1 MKKAVPQGTA
11 FFICRG
17 EASHFSLYLYVIPAS
32 NIPLMQLKSRIVLLI
47 AFLCLTLP
55 SLAQNKA
62 TKAADDAFAD
72 QLYFTALQKYQKA
85 SSKVKNNKAERDRIV
100 FRIAECYRMMNNTKK
115 AETAYKRLLT
125 NVKFIK
131 DEPKVLLYYAN
142 ALKANG
148 NYDEAIK
155 QYQAY
160 KELAPKDPRADQG
173 VETCQMA
180 KEWIK
185 NPTKYS
191 VKWEKPLNSKEDDF
205 APAYADKK
213 YGSIIFTSD
222 RAAAAGKDMD
232 NWTGLKFSD
241 LFFSRIDRKGEWSK
255 PVLADAAGMINTKSN
270 DGVGQFDTKFSHFY
284 FTRCYNESKKKNG
297 CQIFMTSRIGTSNWG
312 EPEKVELG
320 GDSTSIYGHPS
331 VATGDVIYFSADVP
345 GSVGGKDIWRAS
357 KKNGKW
363 TKENLGPVIN
373 TPGNELFP
381 FIRDDSILY
390 FASDGHP
397 GMGGFDIFK
406 SVYSKGKWSTPENMK
421 SPINS
426 PADDFGMVF
435 NAEES
440 EQGLFSSNRPG
451 GKGRDD
457 IYSFVIPPIYYTLE
471 GTVTDDRS
479 LLPLQGAEVR
489 AVGTNGRTFKYTTDD
504 KGHYSFNKMQI
515 TANTT
520 YDITVTKK
528 DYFNERGRETTVGLE
543 KGKDLTRNFV
553 LRPIPKKPVV
563 LPDILYDLA
572 KWDLKPQYQDSLQGL
587 IETLDANE
595 TIVIE
600 LAAHTDSRDSEERND
615 ILSQKRAQSVVDY
628 LISRGIDPDRLVAKG
643 YGERVPRTL
652 TKEVTKEGYTFAAGT
667 TLTDSVIN
675 LLPSTAVKEAA
686 HQLNRRTE
694 FTILRN
700 DFVPKTTPSKT
711 PATTKIEVVVA
722 PEINGTQLTKLKE
735 GLYSGFCFI
744 NGISMAFTYDPAE
757 KDMFITATEAFR
769 LLKDGIIDK
778 NDFEGDASKFIQD
791 KTISEKAVITLK
803 EVRIARNTVKDL
815 KVIVNSKIKG
825 GNFLFGDS
833 VLKKFGIYHIDP
845 ASTQL
850 IFD

>member
-1 MKKAVPQGTA
+1 M
-11 FFICRG
+11 
-17 EASHFSLYLYVIPAS
+17 H
-32 NIPLMQLKSRIVLLI
+32 LKSRFVFLI
-47 AFLCLTLP
+47 AFLCFTFP
-55 SLAQNKA
+55 VLAQNKA

-85 SSKVKNNKAERDRIV
+85 SSKVKNNKAERDRII

-115 AETAYKRLLT
+115 AESAYKRLLN

-155 QYQAY
+155 QYQAF
-160 KELAPKDPRADQG
+160 KDLSPKDPRGEQG
-173 VETCQMA
+173 IATCKMA
-180 KEWIK
+180 KEWIA
-185 NPTKYS
+185 NPSKYT

-213 YGSIIFTSD
+213 FGSIIFTSD
-222 RAAAAGKDMD
+222 RDASNGKDID

-241 LFFSRIDRKGEWSK
+241 FYFSRRDRKGEWSK

-270 DGVGQFDTKFSHFY
+270 DGVGQFDPKFLHFY
-284 FTRCYNESKKKNG
+284 FTRCYNDSRKKNG
-297 CQIFMTSRIGTSNWG
+297 CQIFMTSRIGTNNWG

-320 GDSTSIYGHPS
+320 GDSASIYGHPS
-331 VATGDVIYFSADVP
+331 VASGDVLYFSAELP
-345 GSVGGKDIWRAS
+345 GGVGGKDIWRAS

-363 TKENLGPVIN
+363 SKENLGPVIN

-381 FIRDDSILY
+381 CIRDDSILY
-390 FASDGHP
+390 FSSDGLP
-397 GMGGFDIFK
+397 GMGGMDIFK
-406 SVYSKGKWSTPENMK
+406 SVYSKGKWSIPENLK
-421 SPINS
+421 SPVNS
-426 PADDFGMVF
+426 PADDVSIVF

-440 EQGLFSSNRPG
+440 EEGLFSSNRPG

-471 GTVTDDRS
+471 GVVTDDRS
-479 LLPLQGAEVR
+479 LLPVQGAEVR

-520 YDITVTKK
+520 YDLLVTKK
-528 DYFNERGRETTVGLE
+528 DYFNEKGRETTVGFE
-543 KGKDLTRNFV
+543 KSKDLTRNFV

-600 LAAHTDSRDSEERND
+600 LASFTDSRDSDERND

-628 LISRGIDPDRLVAKG
+628 LISRGIDPDRMVAKG

-652 TKEVTKEGYTFAAGT
+652 AKEVTKEGYTFPAGT
-667 TLTDSVIN
+667 VLTDSVIN
-675 LLPSTAVKEAA
+675 LLPNTAVKEAA

-694 FTILRN
+694 FSILRN
-700 DFVPKTTPSKT
+700 DYIPRTTAAKTQG
-711 PATTKIEVVVA
+711 TTKIEVVIA
-722 PEINGTQLTKLKE
+722 PEINGTQLTKLKD
-735 GLYSGFCFI
+735 GAYSGFCYV
-744 NGISMAFTYDPAE
+744 NGISTAFIYDPAE
-757 KDMFITATEAFR
+757 KGIFITPAQAYLF
-769 LLKDGIIDK
+769 LKDGVIDK
-778 NDFEGDASKFIQD
+778 TDFEGDATKLIQE
-791 KTISEKAVITLK
+791 KTISDKAVITLK
-803 EVRIARNTVKDL
+803 EIRIAKNTVKDL
-815 KVIVNSKIKG
+815 KVTVNSKIKSS
-825 GNFLFGDS
+825 LVFGDNT
-833 VLKKFGIYHIDP
+833 LKNFGTHRVD
-845 ASTQL
+845 QGKDLL